1 MNTYTGTTR
10 VVQENYR
17 KTTEVVRPCDEDERG
32 AHSEKNARCGHTG
45 EKKKR
50 KANLMW
56 KYACERDTTETG
68 LEEDNA
74 TNRAAWRKKLI
85 SQTGDPRRRDKPWM
99 KKMNKIK
106 ITHLTRSFLSSTT
119 GTTSSS
125 TVTCSGDGDRRSP
138 HSHSSPSVSPL
149 DSLSHR
155 RRMSGGAGCHTPF
168 SPL

>member
-1 MNTYTGTTR
+1 M
-10 VVQENYR
+10 VQENYR
-17 KTTEVVRPCDEDERG
+17 KTTEVVRPCEENERG
-32 AHSEKNARCGHTG
+32 AHGEKNVRCGHTG

-50 KANLMW
+50 KANVMC
-56 KYACERDTTETG
+56 KYACERDTTGAG
-68 LEEDNA
+68 LIEDNA

-99 KKMNKIK
+99 KKMKKKKKIK

-119 GTTSSS
+119 GTTFSS

-138 HSHSSPSVSPL
+138 HSHSSVSPL